1 MKIIECREEHIL
13 RIALEGNLDA
23 VTTPQFQTMLR
34 TSLDGITEVVLDMDN
49 LVYIS
54 SAGLRILYAVRNLMD
69 KVDGKFL
76 ICNVQPDIQEVFDVT
91 GLSGI
96 LTII

>member
-1 MKIIECREEHIL
+1 MKIIKCREENTL

-23 VTTPQFQTMLR
+23 ITTPQFQTLLR
-34 TSLDGITEVVLDMDN
+34 NSLDGITEVVLDIDK
-49 LVYIS
+49 LIYIS

-69 KVDGKFL
+69 RVDGKFL